1 MSEIYSDLTEEVF
14 NEMMEYYNNKLP
26 DPEQYPKCFAHA
38 VKTFLYCYKKDAEDA
53 GV

>member
-14 NEMMEYYNNKLP
+14 NEMLQHYNNVLP
-26 DPEQYPKCFAHA
+26 DPEQYPKCFEHA
-38 VKTFLYCYKKDAEDA
+38 VKTFLYCHKKDEEDA